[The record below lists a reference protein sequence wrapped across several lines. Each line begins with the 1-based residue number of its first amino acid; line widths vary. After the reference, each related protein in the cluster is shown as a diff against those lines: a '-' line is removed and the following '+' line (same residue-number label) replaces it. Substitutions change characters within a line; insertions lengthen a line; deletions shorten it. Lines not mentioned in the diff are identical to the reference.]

1 MAYVVPQPEQTLTGN
16 ELRRLMQERLP
27 DYMIP
32 TAFVFLETLPQT
44 PNGKVDRRALPAPE
58 RTRPKVDTPFIAPT
72 LMVHHQLIQIWEEL
86 LDAWPIG
93 IQDNFFDLG
102 GYSLLAVRLVDRIEQ
117 VWGKKISPEMLLA
130 NPTIEHLANA
140 LVQPEET
147 DSASQLMAVQAGE
160 SGQLVFSWQ
169 KPLTSSI
176 KTIQTYVSGW
186 IRHTS
191 TLDGGA
197 KRRKPKK

>member
-1 MAYVVPQPEQTLTGN
+1 
-16 ELRRLMQERLP
+16 
-27 DYMIP
+27 MIP

-58 RTRPKVDTPFIAPT
+58 RTRPKVDTPFIAPKQG
-72 LMVHHQLIQIWEEL
+72 VHHQLIQIWEEL
-86 LDAWPIG
+86 LDARPIG

-130 NPTIEHLANA
+130 NATIEHLANA

-147 DSASQLMAVQAGE
+147 PTINRGATAPPLMVGQAGNPE
-160 SGQLVFSWQ
+160 QLVFSWY
-169 KPLTSSI
+169 KPLMSSI
-176 KTIQTYVSGW
+176 KTIQTYVTGW
-186 IRHTS
+186 IRQGRRQAHVPTTPDS
-191 TLDGGA
+191 GA
-197 KRRKPKK
+197 KRRKL